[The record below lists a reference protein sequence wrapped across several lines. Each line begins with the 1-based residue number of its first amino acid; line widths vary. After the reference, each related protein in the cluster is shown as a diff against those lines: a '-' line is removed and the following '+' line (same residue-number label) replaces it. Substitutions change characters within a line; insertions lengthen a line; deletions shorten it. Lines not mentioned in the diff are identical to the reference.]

1 MAARCSLP
9 TVYAAPLRRRSS
21 CRSRRSGLLRRTA
34 VSKHRHPSRG
44 HRAGRDC
51 QRNSATL
58 LGPGP
63 QARYWPP
70 TMNPAERFMVGKEE
84 QGGGVR
90 DAQTWVSRTKR
101 TLRRRGYFPSLE
113 SSPPAGGISHKK
125 RNRGFAAAAA
135 TYFAYS
141 GKVGKTPLGEMAF
154 WKDLRLTPWSFRSH
168 FPQTP
173 FLRECRRDT
182 PALAAGAVPS

>member
-84 QGGGVR
+84 QGSGVR

-101 TLRRRGYFPSLE
+101 TLRRRGYFPPLE
-113 SSPPAGGISHKK
+113 SSPPAVGTSQNKTEVSP
-125 RNRGFAAAAA
+125 RRRRVPFAAMQKEPKNRRENGSMESPRPAA
-135 TYFAYS
+135 S
-141 GKVGKTPLGEMAF
+141 G
-154 WKDLRLTPWSFRSH
+154 FRS
-168 FPQTP
+168 PLPRTP
-173 FLRECRRDT
+173 
-182 PALAAGAVPS
+182 

>member
-1 MAARCSLP
+1 M
-9 TVYAAPLRRRSS
+9 
-21 CRSRRSGLLRRTA
+21 
-34 VSKHRHPSRG
+34 SKHRHPSRG

-63 QARYWPP
+63 QAR
-70 TMNPAERFMVGKEE
+70 
-84 QGGGVR
+84 
-90 DAQTWVSRTKR
+90 R
-101 TLRRRGYFPSLE
+101 TLATFLLWKVARPQAEYPL
-113 SSPPAGGISHKK
+113 KQ
-125 RNRGFAAAAA
+125 NRGFAAAAA

-168 FPQTP
+168 FPP
-173 FLRECRRDT
+173 DPLSYGGVEGVPRHLR
-182 PALAAGAVPS
+182 PARCPHDGCLIIIAAALLSSRNRCFYKMTCA